1 MFDVKMAW
9 FHNVSYAKDHFIQYE
24 LRWSRV
30 FSNSPSFHPTRESK
44 LQVAFHW
51 DPMCYDPD
59 SLAAWQPHRLMFFP
73 KVPRRRQRMGCPMIR
88 RHKDS
93 CTSLK
98 KFSKLRIEVEQRA
111 KEKLNKSYDCQKCWL
126 VFEDQHLVRHLTA
139 GFNLLDPDRWK
150 SAKIQVCTR
159 RQASLDQC
167 PVRNHRDLN
176 VTKSWIESRPGASNE
191 RGLLD
196 VSSPPRRGL
205 KVANHDVVLGFVQPW
220 LCPCKTLRASQN
232 QGSRNCWNQ
241 WNQEKNLR
249 RLEHKKKS
257 TKKGEMACVQGLS
270 CLNGTKKTW
279 RLSSQMQVAT
289 ASSNASCMK
298 LLCDNIVGKGSS
310 TFMANNPFMYM
321 HDYYCTLWWKD
332 STSFETCSTKNVCYL
347 KYGPYF
353 RNTQKPE
360 ISAAVA
366 STGRSVQLGK
376 PRAPSAPGESSVDG
390 AWIAC

>member
-1 MFDVKMAW
+1 MSHMLRITSYNTNYDGQGFFPIHHHSTQQGNPNFKLHSIEIPCAMTLTAW
-9 FHNVSYAKDHFIQYE
+9 Q
-24 LRWSRV
+24 
-30 FSNSPSFHPTRESK
+30 
-44 LQVAFHW
+44 
-51 DPMCYDPD
+51 PD
-59 SLAAWQPHRLMFFP
+59 SLIDSFFFP
-73 KVPRRRQRMGCPMIR
+73 KVPRRRQRMGCPTIR

-111 KEKLNKSYDCQKCWL
+111 KDKLQNPTI
-126 VFEDQHLVRHLTA
+126 FEDQHLVRHLTP

-232 QGSRNCWNQ
+232 QGSRNCR
-241 WNQEKNLR
+241 NQEKNLR
-249 RLEHKKKS
+249 RKAKWHVS
-257 TKKGEMACVQGLS
+257 
-270 CLNGTKKTW
+270 
-279 RLSSQMQVAT
+279 
-289 ASSNASCMK
+289 
-298 LLCDNIVGKGSS
+298 KGS
-310 TFMANNPFMYM
+310 A
-321 HDYYCTLWWKD
+321 
-332 STSFETCSTKNVCYL
+332 
-347 KYGPYF
+347 
-353 RNTQKPE
+353 
-360 ISAAVA
+360 A
-366 STGRSVQLGK
+366 STGRKKPDASRPKCKLRQL
-376 PRAPSAPGESSVDG
+376 PPMPPSWNCCVTT
-390 AWIAC
+390 

>member
-1 MFDVKMAW
+1 MEICQDTGLHKASSFNGSMSCPK
-9 FHNVSYAKDHFIQYE
+9 S
-24 LRWSRV
+24 SR
-30 FSNSPSFHPTRESK
+30 S
-44 LQVAFHW
+44 
-51 DPMCYDPD
+51 
-59 SLAAWQPHRLMFFP
+59 
-73 KVPRRRQRMGCPMIR
+73 
-88 RHKDS
+88 
-93 CTSLK
+93 
-98 KFSKLRIEVEQRA
+98 
-111 KEKLNKSYDCQKCWL
+111 
-126 VFEDQHLVRHLTA
+126 
-139 GFNLLDPDRWK
+139 
-150 SAKIQVCTR
+150 
-159 RQASLDQC
+159 
-167 PVRNHRDLN
+167 N

-196 VSSPPRRGL
+196 VSSPPRRGS

-289 ASSNASCMK
+289 ASSNASFMK

-310 TFMANNPFMYM
+310 TFMANNPFMYRY
-321 HDYYCTLWWKD
+321 DYYCTLWYQRWFKKKIVHHLKPVRQ
-332 STSFETCSTKNVCYL
+332 KNACYL
-347 KYGPYF
+347 KYGPCF